1 MDGRDE
7 GCMDDVL
14 EGAKDSLGELDGRD
28 EGCNVGNFVGI
39 SVSIKKDVG
48 ISVILE
54 GFVELDGRDDGVLG
68 VLEGATDSLGEL
80 DGRDE

>member
-7 GCMDDVL
+7 GCMDDN
-14 EGAKDSLGELDGRD
+14 SLGELDGRD
-28 EGCNVGNFVGI
+28 EGCNVGKFVGI

-54 GFVELDGRDDGVLG
+54 GFLELDGRDDGVLG
-68 VLEGATDSLGEL
+68 YSWRSG
-80 DGRDE
+80 